1 MFYLSKRKKINKA
14 YSGFVQKKKEKMTS
28 QFYVAFSAL

>member
-14 YSGFVQKKKEKMTS
+14 YSGFVPKKEGKND
-28 QFYVAFSAL
+28 FPILCGF